1 MYALLNKD
9 KELFWYKI
17 PGIAGEFRSVSIFNT
32 REDAILAAKALYMEN
47 LHIAEISV
55 AVTINRNVAVQLF
68 ADLPQEAV

>member
-1 MYALLNKD
+1 
-9 KELFWYKI
+9 
-17 PGIAGEFRSVSIFNT
+17 
-32 REDAILAAKALYMEN
+32 MEN